1 MRRALLLL
9 ALVSWLMPLAVLA
22 VDADIHVSYDGA
34 RLEFRF
40 DALIRAPAESVQA
53 VLREYDRLDR
63 VFPLVARSQPLASP
77 QAGVDRVSTLM
88 RGCILF
94 LCRELPHTVDIRYIP
109 GNWSSAI
116 TVPELSRMRKGH
128 ISWRVDPETS
138 DGDHA
143 RMQMYGYLEP
153 DVQVPRL
160 LGPPLVRAWVR
171 SEFIENIGRIERAAL
186 ARSDADAAVT
196 R

>member
-9 ALVSWLMPLAVLA
+9 ALAGWLMPLAVLA
-22 VDADIHVSYDGA
+22 ADADIHVSYDGA

-63 VFPLVARSQPLASP
+63 VFPLVARSQPVPSP
-77 QAGVDRVSTLM
+77 QKGVDRVSTLM

-109 GNWSSAI
+109 DNWSSAI

-128 ISWRVDPETS
+128 VSWRVDPETT

-153 DVQVPRL
+153 DFQVPRL

-171 SEFIENIGRIERAAL
+171 SEFLENIGRIERAAL
-186 ARSDADAAVT
+186 ARSAADAAVT

>member
-1 MRRALLLL
+1 MRGALLVL
-9 ALVSWLMPLAVLA
+9 ALVGWLMPLALWA
-22 VDADIHVSYDGA
+22 ADADIHVSYDGA

-128 ISWRVDPETS
+128 ISWRVDSETS

>member
-9 ALVSWLMPLAVLA
+9 ALAGWLMPLAVLA
-22 VDADIHVSYDGA
+22 ADADIHVSYDGA

-128 ISWRVDPETS
+128 ISWRVDSETS

-186 ARSDADAAVT
+186 ARSVADAAVT

>member
-1 MRRALLLL
+1 MRLALLLL
-9 ALVSWLMPLAVLA
+9 TAVGWLMPAA
-22 VDADIHVSYDGA
+22 ASAADASIHVSYDGA

-77 QAGVDRVSTLM
+77 QAGVERVSTLM
-88 RGCILF
+88 RGCLLF
-94 LCRELPHTVDIRYIP
+94 VCRELPHTVDIRYIP

-116 TVPELSRMRKGH
+116 TVPELSRMRRGH
-128 ISWRVDPETS
+128 VSWRVDPETRS
-138 DGDHA
+138 GDHA
-143 RMQMYGYLEP
+143 RMQMYGFLEP
-153 DVQVPRL
+153 DIQVPRL

-171 SEFIENIGRIERAAL
+171 SEFLENIGRIERAAL
-186 ARSDADAAVT
+186 ARGREDPTVSP
-196 R
+196 

>member
-1 MRRALLLL
+1 MRHALLLL
-9 ALVSWLMPLAVLA
+9 ALAGWLMPLAVWA
-22 VDADIHVSYDGA
+22 AEADVHVSYDGT

-77 QAGVDRVSTLM
+77 RAGVDRVSTLM

-128 ISWRVDPETS
+128 VSWRVDPETS

-171 SEFIENIGRIERAAL
+171 SEFVENIGRIERAAL
-186 ARSDADAAVT
+186 ARSAADTAVT
-196 R
+196 P